1 MENKITEEEIARQLA
16 TLINQNI
23 SKKQNDDNKWKNH
36 YFEIIEELEHEIKF
50 SEDNILDYK
59 EDKLTF
65 NLIEQE
71 GYLRG
76 LKRMLRS
83 FKDRETY
90 L

>member
-1 MENKITEEEIARQLA
+1 MENKITEEEIAKQLT

-23 SKKQNDDNKWKNH
+23 LKKSNDDNKWKNH
-36 YFEIIEELEHEIKF
+36 YFEIIEELQHEIKF
-50 SEDNILDYK
+50 SEDSILDFK

-71 GYLRG
+71 GYLRA
-76 LKRMLRS
+76 LKKMLNR
-83 FKDRETY
+83 FKDIESY